1 MGLIDDI
8 RQKGAEG
15 RLTEEALY
23 AEVLREM
30 ETGIRRDGLW
40 AKALSEAGGEEAPS
54 KARYIKL
61 RVQSLRDEVAIAL
74 SEHKKQGAG
83 VVAQD
88 DESLRRANLRR
99 AIKEETGQGSFSAMD
114 DALGSVIVFVGVI
127 AAVVLVSYLLS
138 GKHF

>member
-30 ETGIRRDGLW
+30 EAGIRRDGLW
-40 AKALSEAGGEEAPS
+40 AKALSEAGGEEAAS

-61 RVQSLRDEVAIAL
+61 RVQALLDEAEIAVM
-74 SEHKKQGAG
+74 EHKKQKALSAAQNDEPFKRLVDFLWYGLIAIFVLLFLGA
-83 VVAQD
+83 
-88 DESLRRANLRR
+88 L
-99 AIKEETGQGSFSAMD
+99 
-114 DALGSVIVFVGVI
+114 FV
-127 AAVVLVSYLLS
+127 
-138 GKHF
+138 

>member
-30 ETGIRRDGLW
+30 EAGIRRDGLW
-40 AKALSEAGGEEAPS
+40 AKAFSEAGGEEAPS

-61 RVQSLRDEVAIAL
+61 RVQALQDEAAIAL
-74 SEHKKQGAG
+74 SERKKQEMGG
-83 VVAQD
+83 AQD
-88 DESLRRANLRR
+88 GENLRK
-99 AIKEETGQGSFSAMD
+99 AIKEETGQGFYSSMD
-114 DALGSVIVFVGVI
+114 LLLAFVWCAVFVGI
-127 AAVVLVSYLLS
+127 AALVTLSLL
-138 GKHF
+138 GDKRF